1 MFVKLSSIQ
10 WKSAIRSTMW
20 ARNVAAN
27 ILIGIAMSLL
37 MLNLISIGLFID
49 VLFEKVAPEI
59 DPVGFINNYL
69 IYYFFIDI
77 SS

>member
-1 MFVKLSSIQ
+1 MNMFVKLSSIQ
-10 WKSAIRSTMW
+10 WKSTIRSTMW

-37 MLNLISIGLFID
+37 VLNLISIGLFID

-59 DPVGFINNYL
+59 DPVGFINSYL
-69 IYYFFIDI
+69 IH
-77 SS
+77 